1 MIRFKKIEHS
11 LKERL
16 PRLIEVF
23 KKRPEINALYLF
35 GSYARDKLKP
45 LSDIDIAA
53 LLKKGVS
60 RADYWNL
67 RLELM
72 NKAAAILGTDEI
84 DFVILNEAPFELRYN
99 ILKEGKILFCR
110 NEKERQEFQERAV
123 LDYLDTQAL
132 REEGFLHL
140 RQRIK
145 EGRFG
150 DDEGKH
156 KEDIDT
162 VRRFFGEVVRNR

>member
-16 PRLIEVF
+16 PWLIEIF
-23 KKRPEINALYLF
+23 KKQPEVNALYLF
-35 GSYARDKLKP
+35 GSYARDNLKP

-53 LLKKGVS
+53 FLKKGVS
-60 RADYWNL
+60 KADYWDL
-67 RLELM
+67 RLEFM

-84 DFVILNEAPFELRYN
+84 DFVILNEAPFELGYN

-110 NEKERQEFQERAV
+110 NEKERRKFQEKVV

-132 REEGFLHL
+132 REEGFFHL
-140 RQRIK
+140 KERIR

-162 VRRFFGEVVRNR
+162 VRRFFGEVARNR